1 MARQKRAEHRGEQ
14 HLAGFPRLPRLQSP
28 SQAAVSAT
36 AVASRYD
43 TSNSMR
49 AAQIPCQQSINL
61 HQFMP
66 RKSSI
71 VYALDECLNL
81 SSSIRWSWR
90 SEKMQKEPR

>member
-1 MARQKRAEHRGEQ
+1 MARLKRAEHRGEQ
-14 HLAGFPRLPRLQSP
+14 HLAGFPRLPRLQWS
-28 SQAAVSAT
+28 SQAALSAT
-36 AVASRYD
+36 AVMSRYD
-43 TSNSMR
+43 TSNRMR
-49 AAQIPCQQSINL
+49 AAQILHQQSINL
-61 HQFMP
+61 HQSMP